1 MAKLMIF
8 GLGYSASAYLAV
20 RGASGGTV
28 DVTRRTADGGANL
41 VFDGTSA
48 SPAVREALIR
58 ADQLLVSIPPQG
70 DMDPVM
76 THLAADLAAR
86 PRKIVYL
93 STIGV
98 YGNYDGAWIDE
109 SAEPRPANA
118 RTKARVQAEQA
129 WLALAQHGSDV
140 SVLRLSGIYGPGRNV
155 LEKLKSGKA
164 RRIILPNQV
173 FNRIHV
179 DDIAQAI
186 TAAFAA
192 PHGLGMIN
200 VTDNEPAPPQDVISF
215 AADLL
220 GFTLPP
226 EQDFTTAALSE
237 MARSFYGESKRVSNR
252 RLRELIGVELRY
264 PTFRE
269 GLRALAASMLQG

>member
-28 DVTRRTADGGANL
+28 DVTRRTADGSANL

-76 THLAADLAAR
+76 THLAADLKAR